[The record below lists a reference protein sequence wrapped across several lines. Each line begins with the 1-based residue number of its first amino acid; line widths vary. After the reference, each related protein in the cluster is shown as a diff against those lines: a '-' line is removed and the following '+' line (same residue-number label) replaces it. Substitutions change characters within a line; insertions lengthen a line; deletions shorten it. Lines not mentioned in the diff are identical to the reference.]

1 MRTVD
6 GIPFECTQ
14 CGDCCRWE
22 GEVFL
27 TPKDIGKISEALNIS
42 PSEFLEKST
51 ISGKTLKNK
60 PHSTECVFLEDNKC
74 TIFSSKPE
82 QCDRFPVK
90 YTKKCPGFMKD
101 RSSSMH
107 DYAAAIKMVSE
118 KLAQSGDYSKNV
130 LDNLYK
136 DLNTPVKPSSVT
148 TMALEA
154 GIDSFLNDS
163 TVKVASLEDLFSF
176 DRVDKAHLIHKA
188 TKDLWTIDAD
198 KSGNVQITRL
208 FDNSGEPIKG

>member
-6 GIPFECTQ
+6 GIPFECTK
-14 CGDCCRWE
+14 CGDCCRWD

-27 TPKDIGKISEALNIS
+27 TPEDIKRMSENLNINV
-42 PSEFLEKST
+42 SEFLEKYT

-60 PHSTECVFLEDNKC
+60 PDSSECVFLKDNKC
-74 TIFSSKPE
+74 TIFNNKPE
-82 QCDRFPVK
+82 QCDKFPIK

-107 DYAAAIKMVSE
+107 NYAAAVKMVSE
-118 KLAQSGDYSKNV
+118 KLAQSGDYSKNI
-130 LDNLYK
+130 LDNLYR
-136 DLNTPVKPSSVT
+136 DLNTHVKPSSVT

-154 GIDSFLNDS
+154 GIDSFLSAS
-163 TVKVASLEDLFSF
+163 TTKVASLDDLFSF

-188 TKDLWTIDAD
+188 TKDLWTINAD